1 MLLEVRVN
9 GNQRVLLSVKPNALA
24 VSFDDEEVYSFD
36 AEGRLLTAWLNEQ
49 TYVRTLD
56 NRVIKKWREP
66 NQPTPWKQ
74 IRLLSAEEKQSF
86 LRQTETRMRRLAEH
100 LRGRLP
106 IQQAQEWL
114 NQVAA
119 WTVDRLEQ
127 ERERFF
133 SAYTPVGILPPDQ
146 YYAVV
151 LQATQGCHWNQC
163 TFCHFYREIRFR
175 IKSGEEFERHI
186 EAVKGFFGRAINL
199 RQTIFLGDAN
209 ALLIPQDRLLTLFDQ
224 INRAFVVAADD
235 AGGIGSE
242 SRPRVRGIYS
252 FLDAFT
258 GERKSLADY
267 QALHERHLRRVY
279 IGVETGC
286 DDLLR
291 WLNKPAT
298 SQQVLDTVAT
308 LKQAGVSVGLIIL
321 IGVGGDR
328 YYDQHVEQTV
338 ALLSQLSLDSQDIV
352 YLSPLVE
359 TPGSEYSERAAQ
371 ARIRSLTPDEQQQQ
385 LDALRCSLR
394 RQLVGNPHVT
404 LYDIREFVY

>member
-9 GNQRVLLSVKPNALA
+9 GGNQRVLVSVKPTALS
-24 VSFDDEEVYSFD
+24 VSLDDEEVYSFD
-36 AEGRLLTAWLNEQ
+36 AEGRLLTAWLGEQ

-56 NRVIKKWREP
+56 NRVVKKWREP

-74 IRLLSAEEKQSF
+74 IRLLSAEEKRAF
-86 LRQTETRMRRLAEH
+86 LRQTQKRMWRLAQQVH
-100 LRGRLP
+100 LP
-106 IQQAQEWL
+106 TQQAQAWF

-119 WTVDRLEQ
+119 WTVERLEQ

-146 YYAVV
+146 YYALV

-163 TFCHFYREIRFR
+163 TFCHFYRQVRFR
-175 IKSGEEFERHI
+175 IKSAEEFTEHI
-186 EAVKGFFGRAINL
+186 AAVKRFFGRAISL
-199 RQTIFLGDAN
+199 RRTIFLGDAN
-209 ALLIPQDRLLTLFDQ
+209 ALLIPQDRLLPLFDQ
-224 INRAFVVAADD
+224 VNRAFAVAVDD
-235 AGGIGSE
+235 TVDHGDE

-258 GERKSLADY
+258 GEKKSLADF
-267 QALHERHLRRVY
+267 QALRERHLRRVY

-286 DDLLR
+286 DELLR

-308 LKQAGVSVGLIIL
+308 LKEAGVSVGLIVL

-328 YYDQHVEQTV
+328 YYQAHVEQTV

-359 TPGSEYSERAAQ
+359 TPGSDYSERAAQ
-371 ARIRSLTPDEQQQQ
+371 ARIRSLTAEEQQQQ
-385 LDALRCSLR
+385 LRLIRSSI
-394 RQLVGNPHVT
+394 RQQAAGNPRVS